1 VWERHILGLFG
12 RSRFCGRGKMRIM
25 ISEGL
30 TTLKLIRER
39 EGKEEDLRRYT
50 QHKRSEWMRIVTH
63 C

>member
-1 VWERHILGLFG
+1 
-12 RSRFCGRGKMRIM
+12 M